1 MERHLLQGSSV
12 MVDGRYVGTLR
23 YLIEPGMAIV
33 EIWVNEAASEELL
46 VTIHQV
52 SAPRNISS
60 KGNGRQAGVPRAP
73 CRLEHTS
80 AQEEVFVKSGPLCY
94 PRAKVE
100 IHSPPFSPEVLTVL
114 VK

>member
-46 VTIHQV
+46 VIISKQE
-52 SAPRNISS
+52 APLAAI
-60 KGNGRQAGVPRAP
+60 PD
-73 CRLEHTS
+73 
-80 AQEEVFVKSGPLCY
+80 
-94 PRAKVE
+94 
-100 IHSPPFSPEVLTVL
+100 
-114 VK
+114 

>member
-46 VTIHQV
+46 VLQPQI
-52 SAPRNISS
+52 ID
-60 KGNGRQAGVPRAP
+60 GRM
-73 CRLEHTS
+73 
-80 AQEEVFVKSGPLCY
+80 
-94 PRAKVE
+94 
-100 IHSPPFSPEVLTVL
+100 
-114 VK
+114 